1 MNVTLRSYVTSDE
14 DAAITLWHR
23 TWQVTYPDIDFA
35 ARVEWWRDRW
45 RTELVPKT
53 KIVVAES
60 DGKIVGFVTINQ
72 RNGYLDQIVV
82 ALEALGTSTGALL
95 LDEAKRLS
103 PKGVTLKVNSDNARA
118 IAFYRKH
125 GFVRTGGE
133 INPVS
138 GRPIDCL
145 EWRP

>member
-1 MNVTLRSYVTSDE
+1 MNVTLRPYVTSDE
-14 DAAITLWHR
+14 DATITLWHR

-72 RNGYLDQIVV
+72 RTGYLDQIVV
-82 ALEALGTSTGALL
+82 ALEAMGTSTAALL

-103 PKGVTLKVNSDNARA
+103 PREVTLKVNADNARA

-145 EWRP
+145 AWRP